1 MINTSRKSLVRNN
14 ERYLA
19 FSLAVSQ
26 AFLEVSEFAYI
37 IIIILNKKTVD
48 DKIVD
53 VVMHPTIIIFQYD
66 FLTNV

>member
-1 MINTSRKSLVRNN
+1 VRNN